1 MKWQQQERLD
11 LLADGPESHSQ
22 EMELVYRRC
31 LQSKPEVRS
40 QSPHSQS
47 LPRVIDQRHQEKHIP
62 HCKPNSDES
71 GKEQASVVHRK
82 NVQSVTH
89 SNQHKRKENYS
100 GNDPVKVAKSKV
112 YQRENN
118 EQPTHGGKKLCP
130 SEITVKSSIDSHK
143 KQDRVT
149 AKPSAAQNSKQDT
162 SQLLV
167 PNVVSKDSSAQR
179 SSSLPKKEKKIEIRE
194 KKILPQTVDK
204 MAQETAQIPVR
215 ITPRIDGVSRPS
227 GTFIVLQNGPSTN
240 PPILKSK
247 PVELRSSEP
256 PVKRKKTTQEAVATS
271 PGAVMQQSTGK
282 DRQNLDH
289 GGKTGSCRPASS
301 DEAIS
306 DDDIFR
312 EIPERYSNKTSKMK
326 EKTIAK
332 FKEEQLLLDDAP
344 SIDNQKKYSHKSS
357 GHIKE
362 SSHHHSGSHSA
373 PTTGC
378 KVNQAGKNILAK
390 EQSRSND
397 IFKKD
402 RPKKEPQFD
411 PRSILILAKRDR
423 LMNTYRSDCET
434 FAAVAKQLVNQDPT
448 IEKQVQFALRK
459 SLQRIGERCL
469 EELKKGIAK
478 YDAANAPRKSNPELL

>member
-1 MKWQQQERLD
+1 
-11 LLADGPESHSQ
+11 
-22 EMELVYRRC
+22 MELVYRRC
-31 LQSKPEVRS
+31 LQSKPEVCS
-40 QSPHSQS
+40 QSPRSQS
-47 LPRVIDQRHQEKHIP
+47 LPGVTDQRHQEKHIA
-62 HCKPNSDES
+62 HHKPNSDES

-82 NVQSVTH
+82 SAQSVTH
-89 SNQHKRKENYS
+89 SNQHKRKENDS

-112 YQRENN
+112 HQRENK
-118 EQPTHGGKKLCP
+118 EPPTHGGKKLGP
-130 SEITVKSSIDSHK
+130 SEKTVKSCSDSHK
-143 KQDRVT
+143 NQDCAT
-149 AKPSAAQNSKQDT
+149 AKPSAAQNSEQDT

-167 PNVVSKDSSAQR
+167 PNVVSKDSSALL
-179 SSSLPKKEKKIEIRE
+179 SSSLSKKEKKIEIRE
-194 KKILPQTVDK
+194 KKIPPQTVDK

-227 GTFIVLQNGPSTN
+227 GSFIVLQNGPSTN

-256 PVKRKKTTQEAVATS
+256 PVKRKKTTQEAISTV
-271 PGAVMQQSTGK
+271 PGAMVKQSTGK
-282 DRQNLDH
+282 DLQNLDH
-289 GGKTGSCRPASS
+289 GGKKGSCRPASS

-312 EIPERYSNKTSKMK
+312 EIPAQYSNKTSKMK
-326 EKTIAK
+326 EETIVK
-332 FKEEQLLLDDAP
+332 FKEEQLLLNDAP
-344 SIDNQKKYSHKSS
+344 SKDNQKKYSHKSS
-357 GHIKE
+357 GHTKE
-362 SSHHHSGSHSA
+362 SSRHHSGSHSA

-378 KVNQAGKNILAK
+378 KVSQAGKNILAK
-390 EQSRSND
+390 EHSRSND

-402 RPKKEPQFD
+402 RPKNEPHND

-434 FAAVAKQLVNQDPT
+434 FAAVAKQLVSQDPT

-478 YDAANAPRKSNPELL
+478 YDAANAARKSNRELL